1 MVFISNL
8 QKETLLK
15 VDEMINENKT
25 FEEISNYLY
34 KNDYMFR
41 VEVKNG
47 YASKTKFEI
56 VKMIKDENGKSCF
69 RVSVRR
75 PVRISA
81 ATPSCLLDSIRST
94 LSSI

>member
-1 MVFISNL
+1 MVYLSNL

-34 KNDYMFR
+34 KNDYTFR

-56 VKMIKDENGKSCF
+56 VKIIRNKEDNTINYEYSFVDLIKRRNGLAYWETIK
-69 RVSVRR
+69 
-75 PVRISA
+75 IS
-81 ATPSCLLDSIRST
+81 
-94 LSSI
+94 

>member
-1 MVFISNL
+1 MVFISDL

-34 KNDYMFR
+34 KNDYTFR

-56 VKMIKDENGKSCF
+56 VKIIRNADDTIKYEYTFVDLIKRRNGLAF
-69 RVSVRR
+69 WETI
-75 PVRISA
+75 RIS
-81 ATPSCLLDSIRST
+81 
-94 LSSI
+94 

>member
-1 MVFISNL
+1 MVWLSNL

-25 FEEISNYLY
+25 FDEIQNYLY

-56 VKMIKDENGKSCF
+56 VKMIKDENGNIKEEYTF
-69 RVSVRR
+69 VDLIKRR
-75 PVRISA
+75 NGLAFWETIKIS
-81 ATPSCLLDSIRST
+81 
-94 LSSI
+94 

>member
-1 MVFISNL
+1 MVYLSNL

-34 KNDYMFR
+34 KNDYTFR

-56 VKMIKDENGKSCF
+56 VKI
-69 RVSVRR
+69 
-75 PVRISA
+75 
-81 ATPSCLLDSIRST
+81 IRNEEKRYDFH
-94 LSSI
+94 LIFQ

>member
-1 MVFISNL
+1 MVYLSNL

-34 KNDYMFR
+34 KNDYTFR

-56 VKMIKDENGKSCF
+56 VKIIRNEEDNTINYEYSFVDLIKRRNGLAYWETIK
-69 RVSVRR
+69 
-75 PVRISA
+75 IS
-81 ATPSCLLDSIRST
+81 
-94 LSSI
+94 

>member
-1 MVFISNL
+1 MIYLSNL

-34 KNDYMFR
+34 KNDYTFR

-56 VKMIKDENGKSCF
+56 VKIIRNEEDNTINYEYSFVDLIKRRNGLAYWETIK
-69 RVSVRR
+69 
-75 PVRISA
+75 IS
-81 ATPSCLLDSIRST
+81 
-94 LSSI
+94 

>member
-1 MVFISNL
+1 MIYLSDL

-34 KNDYMFR
+34 KNDYTFR

-56 VKMIKDENGKSCF
+56 VKIIRNTDDTIKYEYTFVDLIKRRNGLAFWETIK
-69 RVSVRR
+69 
-75 PVRISA
+75 IS
-81 ATPSCLLDSIRST
+81 
-94 LSSI
+94 

>member
-1 MVFISNL
+1 MVYLSNL

-56 VKMIKDENGKSCF
+56 VKIIRNEEDNTINYEYSFVDLIKRRNGLAYWETIK
-69 RVSVRR
+69 
-75 PVRISA
+75 IS
-81 ATPSCLLDSIRST
+81 
-94 LSSI
+94 

>member
-1 MVFISNL
+1 MIYLSDL

-15 VDEMINENKT
+15 VDEMIEQNKT
-25 FEEISNYLY
+25 FDEISNYLY

-56 VKMIKDENGKSCF
+56 VKMIKDENGNIKEKYTF
-69 RVSVRR
+69 VDLIKRR
-75 PVRISA
+75 NGFAYWETIKIS
-81 ATPSCLLDSIRST
+81 
-94 LSSI
+94 

>member
-1 MVFISNL
+1 MVFISDL

-34 KNDYMFR
+34 KNDYTFR

-56 VKMIKDENGKSCF
+56 VKIVRNTDDTIKYEYTFVDLIKRRNGLAFWETIK
-69 RVSVRR
+69 
-75 PVRISA
+75 IS
-81 ATPSCLLDSIRST
+81 
-94 LSSI
+94 

>member
-1 MVFISNL
+1 MVYLSNL

-34 KNDYMFR
+34 KNDYTFR

-56 VKMIKDENGKSCF
+56 VKIIRKEDHTIKYEYTFVDLIKRRNGLAYWETI
-69 RVSVRR
+69 
-75 PVRISA
+75 RIS
-81 ATPSCLLDSIRST
+81 
-94 LSSI
+94 